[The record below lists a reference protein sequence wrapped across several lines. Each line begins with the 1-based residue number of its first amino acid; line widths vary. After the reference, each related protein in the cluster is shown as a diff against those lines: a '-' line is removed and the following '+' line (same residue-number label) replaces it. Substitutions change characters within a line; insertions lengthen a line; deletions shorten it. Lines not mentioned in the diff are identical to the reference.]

1 MGRRPIDSGPGYM
14 LGFVGALEAMAV
26 SGRSGNVRRGRGQA
40 ARQKGGGA
48 TYFDLNTGRYGQFFE
63 HVYDMIPG
71 PPLVFKINVHHNS
84 IMHLTYMIN

>member
-1 MGRRPIDSGPGYM
+1 MTHITATSGELGGSAATCMGRRPIDSGPGYM

-48 TYFDLNTGRYGQFFE
+48 TYFDLNTGRYG
-63 HVYDMIPG
+63 
-71 PPLVFKINVHHNS
+71 
-84 IMHLTYMIN
+84 